1 MVFFTGIYQQINY
14 QRNNQ
19 VRQPTA
25 KLASEV
31 GANQTSSRR
40 LSFSSKSSSQPIR
53 LTAGH
58 RLGPHENI
66 MVLWTS
72 QSSITSLDS
81 SWLFLHHKA
90 RDSNIVNVTT
100 HEFRKTLS
108 NRGSNPRPLLERLL
122 CQSTGPPRLDEVI
135 CLASSK

>member
-25 KLASEV
+25 KMASEV
-31 GANQTSSRR
+31 GANQTSSRS

-53 LTAGH
+53 LSAGH

-100 HEFRKTLS
+100 HMNLENPFKLGFESTS
-108 NRGSNPRPLLERLL
+108 NAWETIMSKHW
-122 CQSTGPPRLDEVI
+122 STTAWWSDMF
-135 CLASSK
+135 S